1 MDKDAKKDKKVKVKK
16 EDVDIQKLGEDIL
29 KYAQETS
36 SEKMELDITKAKK
49 EFGLYRRVLFE
60 AYALGS
66 EELKK
71 YKIVEGNTSAQLKE
85 SKPPRLSGKG
95 TITIMKYHVDYYN
108 EKYPANEIVNGDS
121 FDITFEDGKIILAKK

>member
-1 MDKDAKKDKKVKVKK
+1 MVEDTTKEKKVKPNI
-16 EDVDIQKLGEDIL
+16 EELGEKLL
-29 KYAQETS
+29 KFAQETS
-36 SEKMELDITKAKK
+36 PEKMELDITKAKK
-49 EFGLYRRVLFE
+49 EFGHFRRVLFE
-60 AYALGS
+60 AYAFGP

-71 YKIVEGNTSAQLKE
+71 YKIVEGKTSAQLKE
-85 SKPPRLSGKG
+85 AKPPRLSGKG